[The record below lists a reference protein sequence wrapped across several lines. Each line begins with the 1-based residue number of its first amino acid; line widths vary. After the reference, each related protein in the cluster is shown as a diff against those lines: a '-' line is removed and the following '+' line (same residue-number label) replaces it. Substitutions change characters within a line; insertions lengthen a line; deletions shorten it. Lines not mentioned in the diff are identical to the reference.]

1 MQISTEW
8 ILINRQTIE
17 DLYKVIQK
25 YDKNTDISNQ
35 DYNIERSIKKIC
47 VSILD
52 TIVEQSK
59 PVIL

>member
-1 MQISTEW
+1 MQIDTEW
-8 ILINRQTIE
+8 ILVNRQTME
-17 DLYKVIQK
+17 DLYKVLQK
-25 YDKNTDISNQ
+25 YDKPTDSSNQ
-35 DYNIERSIKKIC
+35 DYNIESSIKKIC